1 MVISIDLLPADFHK
15 AEEEALTLT
24 HIHKQWCSA
33 SARVLTTTRLPES
46 KMTDDL
52 DVDAMLEAP
61 FKKEITY
68 SVTVSHPP

>member
-1 MVISIDLLPADFHK
+1 MSLPNS
-15 AEEEALTLT
+15 TLPRLIT
-24 HIHKQWCSA
+24 PKTTTVPSGIL
-33 SARVLTTTRLPES
+33 LTTTTTTATRLTLPEC